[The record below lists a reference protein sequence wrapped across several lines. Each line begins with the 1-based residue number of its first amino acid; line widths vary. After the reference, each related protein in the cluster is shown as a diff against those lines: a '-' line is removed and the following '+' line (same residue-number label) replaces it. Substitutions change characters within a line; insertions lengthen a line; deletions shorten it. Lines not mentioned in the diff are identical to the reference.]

1 MAVQLMF
8 CGVDLRNVALLLC
21 LFLYGSKALLVFY
34 VAFDRPL
41 YWLVDVM
48 EAAMK
53 ISAHAQNYVSKFMDS
68 RLRFSDRLF
77 QAH

>member
-1 MAVQLMF
+1 
-8 CGVDLRNVALLLC
+8 
-21 LFLYGSKALLVFY
+21 
-34 VAFDRPL
+34 
-41 YWLVDVM
+41 
-48 EAAMK
+48 MK